1 MLQPALL
8 DSLAKKL
15 AVGGGQKNNAR
26 YLMHMSEEK
35 Y

>member
-1 MLQPALL
+1 MRQSALL
-8 DSLAKKL
+8 DTAAKKL

-26 YLMHMSEEK
+26 YLMHMSGEE

>member
-1 MLQPALL
+1 MPQSALL
-8 DSLAKKL
+8 DSSAKKL

-26 YLMHMSEEK
+26 YLMHMSGEK